1 MTGDMTNSDFS
12 GTERPCGLTQLEDDS
27 SSSRGAVVAASASA
41 GDQQAAETHPVPDI
55 ANMPQAVEWLRKAGM
70 WSVGSAKHGS
80 GLCRPCHYCHTKDG
94 CRAGEDCQFCHL
106 PHTSVDQK
114 RPCRARRR
122 QCRIIADIVKDS
134 GEDLDHGGMCVP
146 DIANM
151 PQAVEWLR
159 KAGMWSV
166 GSAKHGSG
174 LCRPCHYCHTEEGCK
189 NKEACQF
196 CHLPHTSI
204 NEKRPGKA
212 RRHRCR
218 LLADTVKDSAEVLDH
233 GEYLN
238 VLESVGSNSAYMQR
252 VLKHKQNPDDTDGR
266 NIVAL
271 ERRLLASNGCY
282 IDSKLKPLRPVVVF
296 AARTASSGLGEGM
309 SNNMMAPNVPF
320 MMRLSGHNNFAN
332 QHLTLA
338 LLPSAAKLVLCI
350 LLLCTFTAAAAA
362 AAAA

>member
-134 GEDLDHGGMCVP
+134 GEDLDHGEYV
-146 DIANM
+146 DVI
-151 PQAVEWLR
+151 E
-159 KAGMWSV
+159 SI
-166 GSAKHGSG
+166 GSKS
-174 LCRPCHYCHTEEGCK
+174 T
-189 NKEACQF
+189 
-196 CHLPHTSI
+196 
-204 NEKRPGKA
+204 
-212 RRHRCR
+212 
-218 LLADTVKDSAEVLDH
+218 
-233 GEYLN
+233 
-238 VLESVGSNSAYMQR
+238 YMQK
-252 VLKHKQNPDDTDGR
+252 VLKTKRNSDDTDGR
-266 NIVAL
+266 DIVSL
-271 ERRLLASNGCY
+271 
-282 IDSKLKPLRPVVVF
+282 
-296 AARTASSGLGEGM
+296 
-309 SNNMMAPNVPF
+309 
-320 MMRLSGHNNFAN
+320 
-332 QHLTLA
+332 
-338 LLPSAAKLVLCI
+338 
-350 LLLCTFTAAAAA
+350 
-362 AAAA
+362 